1 MVGAP
6 APEDLP
12 MPGVT
17 GKEPVLR
24 EGHRQERRMISCNQ
38 ESPTS
43 TNTTQPAASRS
54 RFAAIHAV

>member
-1 MVGAP
+1 
-6 APEDLP
+6 

-24 EGHRQERRMISCNQ
+24 EGHRQDRRMISCNQ

-43 TNTTQPAASRS
+43 TNTTHPAASRS